1 MLVHLSILLLLHVPH
16 SFSLGFMKRLDHKQ
30 KCEHFYINSN
40 CTSYNQHV
48 RKLSWN
54 LFCE

>member
-1 MLVHLSILLLLHVPH
+1 MLVHLSILLLLCVPH
-16 SFSLGFMKRLDHKQ
+16 SFSLGFMKSLDHKQ

-40 CTSYNQHV
+40 YTLYNQHV

-54 LFCE
+54 LFCV